1 MLPTSKKFSQRF
13 QEWGATNSERLKAQD
28 GSDRTLSRLPVEA
41 VYTQLDLDGIG
52 FNPISDLGLPGEF
65 PYTRGI
71 NPGMYREG
79 LWVMGQ
85 YSGYASPKAT
95 NKRIRS
101 LLDQGQKGFS
111 IALDL
116 PTQIGLDSD
125 DPRSR
130 GEVGKVGVP
139 IDTVDDMIDLLEGIP
154 LDKVR
159 QIRTTAN
166 AIGPLAVSL
175 FVVASEELGFTPNQF
190 RVMLQNDSLKEYVA
204 RGTYIFPPAAGLRFS
219 VDVIEYCARNL
230 PHWEPIEFCGY
241 HIRDSGSDAV
251 QEVAF
256 AMANGFEYMD
266 ETLRRG
272 VTIEEFG
279 HALWLFLS
287 AHQDLF
293 EEVAKFRAA
302 RRVWARQMRER
313 YGASDQAAKL
323 NIFCY
328 TLGSPQTLQEPVNN
342 VVRIAYQALAAVLGG
357 VQTLASTAY
366 DEAVQLPSDD
376 AVRLSLR
383 TQQILAYETGVARS
397 ADPLAGSY
405 LVESMTNRLEAAIIE
420 KLAEIEKI
428 GGGLRALETGWI
440 AQQIEDEAYRQQME
454 VESGSRVIV
463 GVNRFQL
470 AEKPHLQH
478 RIPTE
483 EGLEEAQIARLH
495 EVRARRDPQRA
506 ATALT
511 LVCEAAKQGTNTV
524 PAIIEAVRA
533 RSTVGEIASGLKEV
547 WGEHRHGGN

>member
-1 MLPTSKKFSQRF
+1 VIPTRTELSQRF
-13 QEWGATNSERLKAQD
+13 DEWRAANSERLKVPD
-28 GSDRTLSRLPVEA
+28 GADLTLSRLPVEA
-41 VYTQLDLDGIG
+41 VYTQLDLEGIS
-52 FNPISDLGLPGEF
+52 FNPATDLGLPGEF
-65 PYTRGI
+65 PYTRGV

-95 NKRIRS
+95 NRRIRS
-101 LLDQGQKGFS
+101 LLDQGQRGFS

-139 IDTVDDMIDLLEGIP
+139 IDSVDDMIDLLEGIP

-166 AIGPLAVSL
+166 AIGPLAASL
-175 FVVASEELGFTPNQF
+175 FIVASQELGFVPEQF

-204 RGTYIFPPAAGLRFS
+204 RGTYIFPPAAALRFS
-219 VDVIEYCARNL
+219 ADVIEYCARHL
-230 PHWEPIEFCGY
+230 QHWEPIEFCGY

-256 AMANGFEYMD
+256 AMANGLAYID

-272 VTIEEFG
+272 LTIEDVG
-279 HALWLFLS
+279 HSSWLFLS
-287 AHQDLF
+287 AHQDIF

-302 RRVWARQMRER
+302 RRVWARLMRQR
-313 YGASDQAAKL
+313 YGASDEAAKL

-357 VQTLASTAY
+357 VQTLATTAY
-366 DEAVQLPSDD
+366 DEAVQLPSED

-383 TQQILAYETGVARS
+383 TQQILGYETGVARS

-405 LVESMTNRLEAAIIE
+405 LVESLTCRLETAIKN
-420 KLAEIEKI
+420 KLADIEQV

-440 AQQIEDEAYRQQME
+440 ARQIEDEAYRQQME
-454 VESGSRVIV
+454 VESGRRVVV
-463 GVNRFQL
+463 GVNRFQV
-470 AEKPHLQH
+470 ADKPPLQH
-478 RIPTE
+478 RMPTE
-483 EGLEEAQIARLH
+483 AGLEEAQIARLK
-495 EVRARRDPQRA
+495 EVRARRDPLQA
-506 ATALT
+506 SIT
-511 LVCEAAKQGTNTV
+511 LGLVQDAAKEGVNTV
-524 PAIIEAVRA
+524 PSIIEAIRA
-533 RSTVGEIASGLKEV
+533 RNTIGEITSALKQV
-547 WGEHRHGGN
+547 WGEHRQGNL